1 MKSKMLAGDVFIGIA
16 TIPLLAG
23 LLAIRTGGELM
34 KKAGVASEDIFQ
46 GDRLPILK
54 QTSISD
60 N

>member
-1 MKSKMLAGDVFIGIA
+1 MKSKTLVGDVFIGIA

-23 LLAIRTGGELM
+23 MLAIRTGGEM
-34 KKAGVASEDIFQ
+34 VKKAGVASEDIFQ

-54 QTSISD
+54 ETPMSD